1 MTACNQTVALALK
14 STAEHLQAISDSAD
28 FEAAE
33 LLAHVLGT
41 TQNRL
46 LFYRTQVLTTAQ
58 QSRLQQFLSRR
69 LNGEPLQ
76 YLLGSWEFYGLTFAV
91 GPGVLIPRPDT
102 EILVEQLLEKA
113 CLKEKP
119 VIADLC
125 AGSGAIAVSTAL
137 NLPGSTVFAVEKSPE
152 AFTYLTQNIKQ
163 NRAPVKPLLANALN
177 WAPPE
182 NIKLD
187 FLVSNPPY
195 IPSNDLKT
203 LSAEVQKE
211 PAMALDGG
219 TDGLDFYR
227 IFTQNGCEILA
238 PGGWILFE
246 VGIHQAQAVKALL
259 QNAGYKDIFVQ
270 KDFAGIDRV
279 VGGRL

>member
-1 MTACNQTVALALK
+1 MIAENFTVAAALK
-14 STAEHLQAISDSAD
+14 NTTSRLQPLTESAA

-33 LLAHVLGT
+33 LLAHVLGVS
-41 TQNRL
+41 QNRL
-46 LFYRTQVLTTAQ
+46 LFCRANTLTTAQ
-58 QSRLQQFLSRR
+58 QNTLQQLLLRR

-76 YLLGSWEFYGLTFAV
+76 YLLGNWEFYGLTFAV

-102 EILVEQLLEKA
+102 EILVQQLLEKA
-113 CLKEKP
+113 ACKEKA

-125 AGSGAIAVSTAL
+125 AGSGAIAISAAV
-137 NLPGSTVFAVEKSPE
+137 NLPKSTVFAVEKSPK
-152 AFTYLTQNIKQ
+152 AFSYLTENIKRH
-163 NRAPVKPLLANALN
+163 RAPLQPFLANALN
-177 WAPPE
+177 WVPPQ

-203 LSAEVQKE
+203 LSPEVQKE
-211 PAMALDGG
+211 PVMALDGG

-227 IFTQNGCEILA
+227 IFVQNGLKLLA

-246 VGIHQAQAVKALL
+246 VGISQAKPVKKLL
-259 QNAGYKDIFVQ
+259 QEAGYQNIFTQ
-270 KDFAGIDRV
+270 KDYANIDRV
-279 VGGRL
+279 VGGQL